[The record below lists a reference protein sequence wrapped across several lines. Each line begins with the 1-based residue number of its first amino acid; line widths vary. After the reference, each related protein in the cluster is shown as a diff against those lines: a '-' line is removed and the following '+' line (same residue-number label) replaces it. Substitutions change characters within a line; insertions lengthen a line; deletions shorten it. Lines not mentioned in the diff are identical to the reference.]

1 MKRNVLLHL
10 LFALIVIIELIGR
23 FVDNISLEYPV
34 KPLIM
39 IWIAVFFLLN
49 RQKKEFTRPVLLAFF
64 FSWLGDILLMLSGRN
79 EMLFYA
85 GVGGFFFAQIF
96 YIYTFTVYPNS
107 NVKGLIQKKP
117 LLIFYFLAYLAA
129 IYGFLYSDLDH
140 MMKPVI
146 LIYAISLIGMSLM
159 ALNRKG
165 RVQKGSFI
173 LVFLGSI
180 LFVLSDSMIAIDKFH
195 TEIPMAGFLIM
206 ITYISAQYMIMRGL
220 ILER

>member
-49 RQKKEFTRPVLLAFF
+49 RQKKEFTNPVLLAFF

-117 LLIFYFLAYLAA
+117 LIIFYFLAYLAA

-165 RVQKGSFI
+165 RVQHGSFI

-195 TEIPMAGFLIM
+195 SEIPMAGFLIM

>member
-1 MKRNVLLHL
+1 MKRNQLLHL
-10 LFALIVIIELIGR
+10 LFAIIVIIELIGR
-23 FVDNISLEYPV
+23 FVDNIALEYPV

-39 IWIAVFFLLN
+39 IWIAVYFLLN

-117 LLIFYFLAYLAA
+117 L
-129 IYGFLYSDLDH
+129 
-140 MMKPVI
+140 KE
-146 LIYAISLIGMSLM
+146 
-159 ALNRKG
+159 
-165 RVQKGSFI
+165 
-173 LVFLGSI
+173 
-180 LFVLSDSMIAIDKFH
+180 DSR
-195 TEIPMAGFLIM
+195 TSRYQRGFLIFHHQNENQFLKDH
-206 ITYISAQYMIMRGL
+206 IIVVFG
-220 ILER
+220 